1 MLSLADPSF
10 KIGRDYLFN
19 LLHENGMLV
28 KYRKRF
34 IKTTDSDHGL
44 QIYPNL
50 LTDLT
55 IHKPNQVWVV
65 DITYIDTYEGFAYL
79 FLVTDYFSRK
89 ILSFEVSHSLA
100 VEGAYQ
106 ALSNTISMTKP
117 QTDLI
122 HHSDHGSQYC
132 SKTYQKLLSQ
142 NSIQVSM
149 TGKNHCYD
157 NAVAERING
166 ILKYEFGLVKK
177 LKSVKIARE
186 AAASAIF
193 IYNNERLHMSLD
205 YITPASVYAA

>member
-1 MLSLADPSF
+1 MLRLADPNF
-10 KIGRDYLFN
+10 KIGRDYLFD
-19 LLHENGMLV
+19 LLHENGMLI

-34 IKTTDSDHGL
+34 IKTTDSDHDL

-50 LTDLT
+50 LPDLV
-55 IHKPNQVWVV
+55 IQKPNQVWVV
-65 DITYIDTYEGFAYL
+65 DITYIDTCEGFAYL

-89 ILSFEVSHSLA
+89 ILSFVVSHSLA

-106 ALSNTISMTKP
+106 ALTNAIAIAKP
-117 QTDLI
+117 LVNLI

-132 SKTYQKLLSQ
+132 SKIYQKLLSQ
-142 NSIQVSM
+142 NHIQVSM

-166 ILKYEFGLVKK
+166 ILKHEFGLAKK

-186 AAASAIF
+186 ASASAIH
-193 IYNNERLHMSLD
+193 IYNNERLHMSLE
-205 YITPASVYAA
+205 YSTPASVYAA